1 MEYLIENM
9 QGVLLLLQW
18 LSWIIT
24 ILSIIFYFVNAAD
37 ELDGLEKYIENN
49 PIKTI
54 VVVLLFVV
62 STLLSC
68 VYLFFYYKN

>member
-9 QGVLLLLQW
+9 QGVLILLQW
-18 LSWIIT
+18 LSWMIT
-24 ILSIIFYFVNAAD
+24 ILSIIFYFIDAVE
-37 ELDGLEKYIENN
+37 ELYGLEKYIETN

-54 VVVLLFVV
+54 IVVLLFVV